1 MFQAGLFAKYTMDEV
16 LDELDSIECFI
27 EPGKAPIQG
36 EVLAKQEQLYRDLGV
51 TPLLA
56 APENRWLVKR
66 GQMTRYV
73 FRESRSHTCCI
84 PLLLLKCDW
93 IYFCLAYNTNKGYL
107 IFIFHL
113 GPVTMSYE
121 TSDSVNNVK
130 APFRMVVIILKRE
143 RNAFLSRF
151 SGHLL
156 RDMNSSKASRHSAI
170 AVTACNVLAGDSVS
184 SISQSVKNV
193 G

>member
-1 MFQAGLFAKYTMDEV
+1 M
-16 LDELDSIECFI
+16 
-27 EPGKAPIQG
+27 
-36 EVLAKQEQLYRDLGV
+36 
-51 TPLLA
+51 
-56 APENRWLVKR
+56 
-66 GQMTRYV
+66 
-73 FRESRSHTCCI
+73 
-84 PLLLLKCDW
+84 
-93 IYFCLAYNTNKGYL
+93 

-121 TSDSVNNVK
+121 TSDSFNNVK

-156 RDMNSSKASRHSAI
+156 RGMNSSKASRHSAN
-170 AVTACNVLAGDSVS
+170 AVIVCNVVAGDSVS
-184 SISQSVKNV
+184 SISQRIKHV